1 MADIDKQYL
10 AYIKNTAAKLASGY
24 SVPSTPRKWKALR
37 ETIRSRVIE
46 SIGLPQVDRCEL
58 LPRDLGVIEADGYT
72 LTKVSFQT
80 IAGVWMTGNL
90 YKPDGEGPFA
100 AVLCVHGHWKG
111 AKQDPVVQARCI
123 GLAKLGFVALSVDA
137 FGAGEPGIDTPTSN
151 PDLIPS
157 APSIIIKTRII
168 AAITLFCRLLS
179 IVLIP
184 FD

>member
-24 SVPSTPRKWKALR
+24 SVPNTPRKWKVLR

-58 LPRDLGVIEADGYT
+58 LPRDLGAIEADGYT

-90 YKPDGEGPFA
+90 YKPD
-100 AVLCVHGHWKG
+100 VK
-111 AKQDPVVQARCI
+111 ARS
-123 GLAKLGFVALSVDA
+123 L
-137 FGAGEPGIDTPTSN
+137 
-151 PDLIPS
+151 
-157 APSIIIKTRII
+157 
-168 AAITLFCRLLS
+168 LFCAYTAIGKGQSRTLLYKRDALDWQS
-179 IVLIP
+179 WGSWH
-184 FD
+184 